1 MENNNYKIINGLKID
16 PQIFTFNFS
25 CKCNGECCYYGVYTD
40 LEEYKSILNESE
52 EIIELMDETQSKNVN
67 EWFENQEEDKDF
79 KSGIAVGTKV
89 INGKCAFLN
98 KQGLCVLQKL
108 GINRNEFAWK
118 YKPLYCILF
127 PLTIWEGYLTIDNEH
142 IERLNYC
149 NKNLNNNSTIFDSCK
164 DELIF
169 LLGENGYKEL
179 FEYREEYFQKLN
191 EDISK

>member
-179 FEYREEYFQKLN
+179 F
-191 EDISK
+191 DIEKNIFKN